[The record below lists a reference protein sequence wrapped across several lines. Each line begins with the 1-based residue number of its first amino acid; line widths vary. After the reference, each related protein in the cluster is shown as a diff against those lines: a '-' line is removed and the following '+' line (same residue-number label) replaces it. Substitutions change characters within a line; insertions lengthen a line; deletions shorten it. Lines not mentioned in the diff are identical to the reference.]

1 MKKVRLVVQRHRLS
15 ADFHR
20 VMKAAAPFVE
30 FLIEHGVGESPA
42 LMYGAILASPGRRTR
57 MQHLAE
63 ELRLSP
69 DRPIPDVVQVLAR
82 ELDRRGGL

>member
-1 MKKVRLVVQRHRLS
+1 MKKVKLVVQRHRLS
-15 ADFHR
+15 PEFRR
-20 VMKAAAPFVE
+20 VMKAAAPYVE
-30 FLIEHGVGESPA
+30 FLVEHGVSENSA
-42 LMYGAILASPGRRTR
+42 LMYGAILSSPGRRTR

-63 ELRLSP
+63 DLRLSP